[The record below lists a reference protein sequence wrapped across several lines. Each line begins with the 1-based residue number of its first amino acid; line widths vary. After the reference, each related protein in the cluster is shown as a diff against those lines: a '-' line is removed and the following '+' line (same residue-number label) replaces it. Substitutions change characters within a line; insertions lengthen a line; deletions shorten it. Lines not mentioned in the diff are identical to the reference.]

1 MVAEAPPMIRG
12 SEQSIISAAL
22 VFIVALCVL
31 KLKICAGTCDSVN
44 STLHEEAGSVGSG
57 EPELCLM
64 CRHVGFFMGGG
75 GVFLLVLGS
84 EPPSFSLVLVLPSFH
99 EVQTLLFLNASCSGP
114 LGPEQS
120 TRLLFDRTMVAFCV
134 CLDSEEF
141 LSEVDVLFLTPNA
154 VQASNSLLVCP

>member
-75 GVFLLVLGS
+75 GGVPVGFGFRTAIVQSGIGS
-84 EPPSFSLVLVLPSFH
+84 SIVS
-99 EVQTLLFLNASCSGP
+99 
-114 LGPEQS
+114 
-120 TRLLFDRTMVAFCV
+120 
-134 CLDSEEF
+134 
-141 LSEVDVLFLTPNA
+141 
-154 VQASNSLLVCP
+154 